1 MDADPEVQHRL
12 LDLQAVDSR
21 LDQIAHRRRTLPEA
35 AAAQELEGRIAA
47 LRARVVGGETEV
59 ADLTRAQLK
68 ADADVDQVRTR
79 AARDNELLLSGR
91 LTHSKEIENL
101 QHEIESLARR
111 QADLEDV
118 ELEVMERLEDA
129 TSSLER
135 LREETSGAGEERE
148 RTVAARDEAYAGLDG
163 ERTTAAAERA
173 RLAGGIPQDLLALY
187 EKLRADHNGVGAA
200 PLHRARCEG
209 CRTELAT
216 ADLARIRAAAPT
228 AVLRCE
234 ECRRIL
240 VRTAESG
247 L

>member
-1 MDADPEVQHRL
+1 MDADPDVQLRL
-12 LDLQAVDSR
+12 LDLQTVDSR
-21 LDQIAHRRRTLPEA
+21 LDQLAHRRRSLPEA
-35 AAAQELEGRIAA
+35 AAARELENRIAG
-47 LRARVVGGETEV
+47 LRARVVAGETEV
-59 ADLTRAQLK
+59 ADLTRAQTK
-68 ADADVDQVRTR
+68 ADADVEQVRTR

-91 LTHSKEIENL
+91 LTNAKEIENL

-111 QADLEDV
+111 QSDLEDI
-118 ELEVMERLEDA
+118 ELEVMEKLEDA
-129 TSSLER
+129 RASLTGLQAE
-135 LREETSGAGEERE
+135 
-148 RTVAARDEAYAGLDG
+148 VADAEVELAQLATARDEAFAGLDA
-163 ERTTAAAERA
+163 EAATATAERS
-173 RLAGGIPQDLLALY
+173 RLATGLPAELSALY

-200 PLHRARCEG
+200 PLHRGRCEG

-216 ADLARIRAAAPT
+216 ADIARIRTAAPT